1 MLITHQQ
8 KGNTMTVS
16 LTKEPKVIRIT
27 KAGSDLCDNLAEVER
42 ITKTGAVVCYVSG
55 EGYRTYQ
62 QGQYEVIG

>member
-8 KGNTMTVS
+8 KGNTMTEV
-16 LTKEPKVIRIT
+16 LTKAPEAIRIT
-27 KAGSDLCDNLAEVER
+27 KADSDLCGNLAEVER
-42 ITKTGAVVCYVSG
+42 ITKTGAVVCYVKG

>member
-42 ITKTGAVVCYVSG
+42 ITKTGAVVCYVKG

>member
-8 KGNTMTVS
+8 KGNTMTEV
-16 LTKEPKVIRIT
+16 LTKTPEAIRIT
-27 KAGSDLCDNLAEVER
+27 KADSDLCGNLAEVER
-42 ITKTGAVVCYVSG
+42 ITKTGAVVCYVKG

>member
-8 KGNTMTVS
+8 KGKTMTVS
-16 LTKEPKVIRIT
+16 LAKAPEVIRIT
-27 KAGSDLCDNLAEVER
+27 KADSDLCGNLAEVER
-42 ITKTGAVVCYVSG
+42 ITKTGAVVCYVNG